1 MSTTKKIKDA
11 ANQGPTD
18 GDEYC
23 LTTISIPWLMSS
35 YDLTVD
41 EARAFLRTHESDI
54 IEAMMNAGQDRIEAI
69 AHCYGIPSWNA
80 LDDDDD
86 FATVE
91 DVPSWDDFD
100 DPSKLTP

>member
-11 ANQGPTD
+11 SNQGPTD
-18 GDEYC
+18 VDEYC
-23 LTTISIPWLMSS
+23 LTTISIPWLMAS

-54 IEAMMNAGQDRIEAI
+54 IEAMRNAGQERIEAV
-69 AHCYGIPSWNA
+69 AYCYGISAWNA

-86 FATVE
+86 LEIGE
-91 DVPSWDDFD
+91 DAPSWEDFD